1 MKLVKLTSN
10 PDWIRFS
17 KDLEIEV
24 NNMITAKVN
33 ATGGLITI
41 RTSSGDFT
49 TFEDIECD
57 IDYYLNGE
65 ELRREG
71 FKELYTKLFK
81 TTTFDELEDSIYD
94 FCELELKNKNANHIS
109 HLNAK
114 SRIKILKELVEDCRF
129 FNDKYGN
136 KIVTNHW
143 YINEVL
149 QTFELNGVLSVK
161 SQKHDLPNGSYRYG
175 VPYEEVT
182 RVIERVQ
189 KKYDH

>member
-33 ATGGLITI
+33 ACGGLITI
-41 RTSSGDFT
+41 RTSFGDFT
-49 TFEDIECD
+49 TFEDVETD

-81 TTTFDELEDSIYD
+81 TTTFDDLEDSIYD
-94 FCELELKNKNANHIS
+94 FCERELKNKNANHIGHS
-109 HLNAK
+109 NAK
-114 SRIKILKELVEDCRF
+114 TRIKILKELVTDCRSF
-129 FNDKYGN
+129 TN
-136 KIVTNHW
+136 KDGSIIITNHW
-143 YINEVL
+143 NINEVL
-149 QTFELNGVLSVK
+149 KTFGSDLIVK
-161 SQKHDLPNGSYRYG
+161 SQKHYISEDRYKYG
-175 VPYEEVT
+175 VSYDEVV
-182 RVIERVQ
+182 RLIVKLQ
-189 KKYDH
+189 KKYDS

>member
-17 KDLEIEV
+17 KDLEIKV

-41 RTSSGDFT
+41 RTSLGDFT
-49 TFEDIECD
+49 TFEDVETD

-81 TTTFDELEDSIYD
+81 TTTFDDLEDSIYN
-94 FCELELKNKNANHIS
+94 FCELELKNKNANHIG
-109 HLNAK
+109 HLNA
-114 SRIKILKELVEDCRF
+114 STRIKMLKELLADCRSF
-129 FNDKYGN
+129 YDKN
-136 KIVTNHW
+136 NNQIITNHW

-149 QTFELNGVLSVK
+149 KTFGSDLIVK
-161 SQKHDLPNGSYRYG
+161 SQKHYISEDSYKYG
-175 VPYEEVT
+175 VPYNEVEW
-182 RVIERVQ
+182 VIFKLQ
-189 KKYDH
+189 KKYDN

>member
-1 MKLVKLTSN
+1 MKLVKLVSN

-17 KDLEIEV
+17 KDLEVEV

-41 RTSSGDFT
+41 RTSFGDFT
-49 TFEDIECD
+49 TFEDIETD

-65 ELRREG
+65 ELKRDG

-94 FCELELKNKNANHIS
+94 FCEFELKNKNANHIG

-114 SRIKILKELVEDCRF
+114 TRLEILKELVADCRSF
-129 FNDKYGN
+129 YDKNYN
-136 KIVTNHW
+136 KIITNHW
-143 YINEVL
+143 PINEVL
-149 QTFELNGVLSVK
+149 KTFGNDLIVK
-161 SQKHDLPNGSYRYG
+161 SQKHYISEDSYKYG
-175 VPYEEVT
+175 VSHDEVIK
-182 RVIERVQ
+182 VIWKLQ
-189 KKYDH
+189 KKYDR

>member
-1 MKLVKLTSN
+1 MKLVKLVSN

-41 RTSSGDFT
+41 RTQLGDFT
-49 TFEDIECD
+49 TFEDIETD

-65 ELRREG
+65 ELKREG

-81 TTTFDELEDSIYD
+81 TTTFDELEDNIYN
-94 FCELELKNKNANHIS
+94 FCELELKNKNANHIG

-114 SRIKILKELVEDCRF
+114 TRVEILWELIKDCRSF
-129 FNDKYGN
+129 TNTNGGTV
-136 KIVTNHW
+136 ITNHW
-143 YINEVL
+143 NINEVL
-149 QTFELNGVLSVK
+149 KTFGNDLIVK
-161 SQKHDLPNGSYRYG
+161 SQKHYISEDSYKYG
-175 VPYEEVT
+175 VSYSEVIK
-182 RVIERVQ
+182 VVEKLQ

>member
-1 MKLVKLTSN
+1 MKLVKLVSN

-41 RTSSGDFT
+41 RTQLGDFT
-49 TFEDIECD
+49 TFEDIETD

-65 ELRREG
+65 ELKREG

-94 FCELELKNKNANHIS
+94 FCELELENKNANHIGHS
-109 HLNAK
+109 NAK
-114 SRIKILKELVEDCRF
+114 TRVEILWELIKDCRSF
-129 FNDKYGN
+129 TNTNGGTV
-136 KIVTNHW
+136 ITNHW
-143 YINEVL
+143 NINEVL
-149 QTFELNGVLSVK
+149 KTFGNDLIVK
-161 SQKHDLPNGSYRYG
+161 SQKHYISEDSYKYG
-175 VPYEEVT
+175 VSYSEVT
-182 RVIERVQ
+182 RVIAKLQ
-189 KKYDH
+189 TKYDK

>member
-1 MKLVKLTSN
+1 MKLVKLVSN

-24 NNMITAKVN
+24 NNMITAKAN

-41 RTSSGDFT
+41 RTSFGDFT
-49 TFEDIECD
+49 TFEDIETD

-81 TTTFDELEDSIYD
+81 TTTFDELEDNIYN
-94 FCELELKNKNANHIS
+94 FCELELKNKNANHIG

-114 SRIKILKELVEDCRF
+114 TRVEILWELIKDCRSF
-129 FNDKYGN
+129 TNTNGGTV
-136 KIVTNHW
+136 ITNHW
-143 YINEVL
+143 SINEVL
-149 QTFELNGVLSVK
+149 QTFGSDLIVK
-161 SQKHDLPNGSYRYG
+161 SKKYYISADSYKYG
-175 VPYEEVT
+175 VSYDEVT
-182 RVIERVQ
+182 KVVEKLQ

>member
-17 KDLEIEV
+17 KDLEIKV

-41 RTSSGDFT
+41 RTSVGDFT
-49 TFEDIECD
+49 TFEDVETD

-65 ELRREG
+65 ELKREG

-81 TTTFDELEDSIYD
+81 TTTFDDLEDSIYN
-94 FCELELKNKNANHIS
+94 FCELELKNKNANHIG
-109 HLNAK
+109 HLNA
-114 SRIKILKELVEDCRF
+114 STRIKMLKELLTDCRSF
-129 FNDKYGN
+129 YDKN
-136 KIVTNHW
+136 NNQIITNHW

-149 QTFELNGVLSVK
+149 KTFGSDLIVK
-161 SQKHDLPNGSYRYG
+161 SQKHYISEDSYKYG
-175 VPYEEVT
+175 VPYNEVEW
-182 RVIERVQ
+182 VIFKLQ
-189 KKYDH
+189 KKYDN

>member
-10 PDWIRFS
+10 PDWVRFS

-33 ATGGLITI
+33 ACGGLITI
-41 RTSSGDFT
+41 RTQLGDFT
-49 TFEDIECD
+49 TFEDVECD

-81 TTTFDELEDSIYD
+81 TTTFDDLEDSIYN
-94 FCELELKNKNANHIS
+94 FCELELKNKNANHIG
-109 HLNAK
+109 HLNA
-114 SRIKILKELVEDCRF
+114 STRIKMLKELLTDCRSF
-129 FNDKYGN
+129 YDKN
-136 KIVTNHW
+136 NNQIVTNHW

-149 QTFELNGVLSVK
+149 KTFGSDLIVK
-161 SQKHDLPNGSYRYG
+161 SQKHYISEDSYKYG
-175 VPYEEVT
+175 VPYNEVEW
-182 RVIERVQ
+182 VIFKLQ
-189 KKYDH
+189 KKYDN

>member
-17 KDLEIEV
+17 KDLEIKV

-41 RTSSGDFT
+41 RTSLGDFT
-49 TFEDIECD
+49 TFEDVETD

-65 ELRREG
+65 ELKREG

-81 TTTFDELEDSIYD
+81 TTTFDDLEDSIYN
-94 FCELELKNKNANHIS
+94 FCELELKNKNANHIG
-109 HLNAK
+109 HLNA
-114 SRIKILKELVEDCRF
+114 STRIKMLKELLTDCRSF
-129 FNDKYGN
+129 YDKN
-136 KIVTNHW
+136 NNQIITNHW

-149 QTFELNGVLSVK
+149 KTFGSDLIVK
-161 SQKHDLPNGSYRYG
+161 SQKHYISEDSYKYG
-175 VPYEEVT
+175 VPYNEVEW
-182 RVIERVQ
+182 VIFKLQ
-189 KKYDH
+189 KKYDN

>member
-17 KDLEIEV
+17 KDLEIKV

-41 RTSSGDFT
+41 RTSLGDFT
-49 TFEDIECD
+49 TFEDVETD

-65 ELRREG
+65 ELKREG

-81 TTTFDELEDSIYD
+81 TTTFDDLEDSIYN
-94 FCELELKNKNANHIS
+94 FCELELKNKNANHVG
-109 HLNAK
+109 HLNAGT
-114 SRIKILKELVEDCRF
+114 RIKMLKELLTDCRSF
-129 FNDKYGN
+129 YDKN
-136 KIVTNHW
+136 NNQIITNHW

-149 QTFELNGVLSVK
+149 KTFGSDLIVK
-161 SQKHDLPNGSYRYG
+161 SQKHYISEDSYKYG
-175 VPYEEVT
+175 VPYNEVEW
-182 RVIERVQ
+182 VIFKLQ
-189 KKYDH
+189 KKYDN

>member
-1 MKLVKLTSN
+1 MRLVKLTSN

-33 ATGGLITI
+33 ACGGLITI
-41 RTSSGDFT
+41 RTSFGDFT
-49 TFEDIECD
+49 TFEDVETD

-94 FCELELKNKNANHIS
+94 FCELELKNKNANHIGHS
-109 HLNAK
+109 NAK
-114 SRIKILKELVEDCRF
+114 TRIKILKELITDCRSF
-129 FNDKYGN
+129 YDKNYN
-136 KIVTNHW
+136 QIITNHW
-143 YINEVL
+143 HINEVL
-149 QTFELNGVLSVK
+149 RTFGSDLIVK
-161 SQKHDLPNGSYRYG
+161 SQRYDISEDNYKYG
-175 VPYEEVT
+175 VSYDEVV
-182 RVIERVQ
+182 RLVVKLQ
-189 KKYDH
+189 KKYDN

>member
-17 KDLEIEV
+17 KDLEIKV

-41 RTSSGDFT
+41 RTSFGDFT
-49 TFEDIECD
+49 TFEDVETD

-65 ELRREG
+65 ELKREG

-81 TTTFDELEDSIYD
+81 TTTFDDLEDSIYN
-94 FCELELKNKNANHIS
+94 FCELELKNKNANHIG
-109 HLNAK
+109 HLNA
-114 SRIKILKELVEDCRF
+114 STRIKMLKELLTDCRSF
-129 FNDKYGN
+129 YDKN
-136 KIVTNHW
+136 NNQIITNHW

-149 QTFELNGVLSVK
+149 KTFGSDLIVK
-161 SQKHDLPNGSYRYG
+161 AQKHYISEDSYKYG
-175 VPYEEVT
+175 VPYNEVEW
-182 RVIERVQ
+182 VIFKLQ
-189 KKYDH
+189 KKYDN

>member
-17 KDLEIEV
+17 KELEIEV

-41 RTSSGDFT
+41 RTSFGDFT
-49 TFEDIECD
+49 TFEDVETD

-94 FCELELKNKNANHIS
+94 FCELELKNKNANHVG

-114 SRIKILKELVEDCRF
+114 SRIKILKELLANSRSF
-129 FNDKYGN
+129 TNAHGS
-136 KIVTNHW
+136 IIITNHW
-143 YINEVL
+143 NINEVL
-149 QTFELNGVLSVK
+149 KTFGNDLIVK
-161 SQKHDLPNGSYRYG
+161 AQKHYISEDNYRYG
-175 VPYEEVT
+175 VSHEEVT
-182 RVIERVQ
+182 RVIEKLQ
-189 KKYDH
+189 KKYDN

>member
-33 ATGGLITI
+33 ACGGLITI
-41 RTSSGDFT
+41 RTSFGDFT
-49 TFEDIECD
+49 TFEDVETD

-81 TTTFDELEDSIYD
+81 TTTFDDLEDNIYD
-94 FCELELKNKNANHIS
+94 FCESELKNKNANHIG
-109 HLNAK
+109 HLSAK
-114 SRIKILKELVEDCRF
+114 SRIKILKELLANSRSFTNVH
-129 FNDKYGN
+129 GS
-136 KIVTNHW
+136 IVITNHW
-143 YINEVL
+143 NINEVL
-149 QTFELNGVLSVK
+149 KTFGNDLIIK
-161 SQKHDLPNGSYRYG
+161 SLKHNISEDSYKYG
-175 VPYEEVT
+175 VSHAEVT
-182 RVIERVQ
+182 RVIAKLQ
-189 KKYDH
+189 KKYDN

>member
-1 MKLVKLTSN
+1 MKLVKLVSN

-41 RTSSGDFT
+41 RTSFGDFT

-65 ELRREG
+65 ELKREG

-81 TTTFDELEDSIYD
+81 TTTFDDLEDSIYD
-94 FCELELKNKNANHIS
+94 FCELELKNKNANHIG

-114 SRIKILKELVEDCRF
+114 TRIKILKELLADCRSF
-129 FNDKYGN
+129 TCKFGGTV
-136 KIVTNHW
+136 ITNHW
-143 YINEVL
+143 NINEVL
-149 QTFELNGVLSVK
+149 KTFGNDLIVK
-161 SQKHDLPNGSYRYG
+161 SQKHYISEDSYKYG
-175 VPYEEVT
+175 VSHEEVT
-182 RVIERVQ
+182 RVVAKLQ

>member
-33 ATGGLITI
+33 ASGGLITI
-41 RTSSGDFT
+41 RTSFGDFT
-49 TFEDIECD
+49 TFEDVECD

-81 TTTFDELEDSIYD
+81 TTTFDDLEDSIYD
-94 FCELELKNKNANHIS
+94 FCERELENKNANYIG

-114 SRIKILKELVEDCRF
+114 TRVEILWKLIEDCRS
-129 FNDKYGN
+129 FNTKDGN
-136 KIVTNHW
+136 TIITNHW
-143 YINEVL
+143 NINEVL
-149 QTFELNGVLSVK
+149 KTFGNDLIVK
-161 SQKHDLPNGSYRYG
+161 SQKHYISEDSYKYG
-175 VPYEEVT
+175 VSYDEVT
-182 RVIERVQ
+182 RVIAKLQ
-189 KKYDH
+189 KKYDS

>member
-33 ATGGLITI
+33 ACGGLITI
-41 RTSSGDFT
+41 RTSFGDFT
-49 TFEDIECD
+49 TFEDVETD

-81 TTTFDELEDSIYD
+81 TTTFDDLEDNIYD
-94 FCELELKNKNANHIS
+94 FCERELKSKNANHIG

-114 SRIKILKELVEDCRF
+114 SRLEVLKELVADCRSF
-129 FNDKYGN
+129 YDKNYN
-136 KIVTNHW
+136 KIITNHW

-149 QTFELNGVLSVK
+149 KTFGNDLIIK
-161 SQKHDLPNGSYRYG
+161 SQKYDISEDSYKYGISHD
-175 VPYEEVT
+175 EVIK
-182 RVIERVQ
+182 VICKLQ
-189 KKYDH
+189 KKYDR